1 MKIRDMV
8 SQDVDF
14 VFELA
19 AEEQWGYTKPEFE
32 RMLELAP
39 DGSFIAEEG
48 GVRQGFVTTS
58 NYGRTGSIGHLVVAK
73 ARRGKAIGRGLMR
86 RAIEHLDS
94 LGAESIL
101 LNAVVDA
108 TPFYE
113 RFGFRT
119 LKAMQIYKMSFEQR
133 VKDDLRSCCPALEPS
148 DLPQVLAL
156 DSALFG
162 DDRTKVVS
170 RLYSEFPGHA
180 FKVEREGRLRGLAL
194 GRTTPSGSDVGPW
207 ICHPCDRALAE
218 DLLCSLLSTLPAG
231 TVHFAVFSDNSLAL
245 DILHGIGPGV
255 SVDTRMMVRGEKRY
269 VAPSDSILGIAATE
283 YG

>member
-1 MKIRDMV
+1 MRIRNMV
-8 SQDVDF
+8 TQDVDF

-58 NYGRTGSIGHLVVAK
+58 SYGRTGSIGHLVVAK
-73 ARRGKAIGRGLMR
+73 ERRGKAIGRGLMR

-94 LGAESIL
+94 IGAESIL

-119 LKAMQIYKMSFEQR
+119 LRAMQIYKMSFEQQ
-133 VKDDLRSCCPALEPS
+133 VKDGLRSRCPPMEPS
-148 DLPQVLAL
+148 DLPQVRAL
-156 DSALFG
+156 DSTLFG

-170 RLYSEFPGHA
+170 RLHSEFPGHA
-180 FKVEREGRLRGLAL
+180 FKVEREGRLRGFAL
-194 GRTTPSGSDVGPW
+194 GRTTPAGSDVGPW

-218 DLLCSLLSTLPAG
+218 DLLFSLLSTLPSG
-231 TVHFAVFSDNSLAL
+231 TVHFAVFSDNKLAL
-245 DILHGIGPGV
+245 DIIHGIGPGV
-255 SVDTRMMVRGEKRY
+255 PIDTRMMVRGQKRY
-269 VAPSDSILGIAATE
+269 VGPPYSILGIAATE

>member
-1 MKIRDMV
+1 MRIRNMV
-8 SQDVDF
+8 VQDVDF

-48 GVRQGFVTTS
+48 GMRQGFVTTS
-58 NYGRTGSIGHLVVAK
+58 SYGRTGSIGHLIVAK
-73 ARRGKAIGRGLMR
+73 EKRGKAIGRDLMK

-94 LGAESIL
+94 IGAESIL

-113 RFGFRT
+113 RFGFHT

-133 VKDDLRSCCPALEPS
+133 VKDGLGIRCPAMEPS

-156 DSALFG
+156 DSTLFG
-162 DDRTKVVS
+162 DDRTKVIS
-170 RLYSEFPGHA
+170 CLHSEFPSHA
-180 FKVEREGRLRGLAL
+180 FKVEREGHLRGFVL
-194 GRTTPSGSDVGPW
+194 GRTTPAGSDVGPW
-207 ICHPCDRALAE
+207 ICHPCDRPLAE
-218 DLLCSLLSTLPAG
+218 DLLLSSLSTLPSG
-231 TVHFAVFSDNSLAL
+231 TVHFAVFSDNNLAL
-245 DILHGIGPGV
+245 DIIHRIGPGV
-255 SVDTRMMVRGEKRY
+255 PVDTRMMVRGEKRY
-269 VAPSDSILGIAATE
+269 VGPADSILGIAATE